1 MAKKG
6 LGRGLDALF
15 GESKADDIVM
25 PKSKDENGDYVKML
39 KIVDIEPNRQ
49 QPRKEF
55 DEEGLEELS
64 QSIREHGVI
73 TPIIVKRSDNGFYSI
88 VAGERRWRAS
98 KKAGLKTIPAVV
110 KELTDMET
118 QEIAL
123 IENLQRQDLN
133 PIEEALGYKKLMDE
147 FALTQEDI
155 ASKMSKS
162 RSSVA
167 NSLRLLTLSDEALDL
182 LRDGSISVGHAKVIL
197 TLSPKRQ
204 TEIAQKI
211 AREDLSVRAT
221 EELIKEKTP
230 KKKAPKVQDLN
241 LKLAFDEI
249 EKSVSSSLGANVKIK
264 DKGNKGTVQIEYY
277 SSEELERIV
286 KILSE
291 SKK

>member
-15 GESKADDIVM
+15 GDTKADDIVE
-25 PKSKDENGDYVKML
+25 PKTKKESDDYVKSL

-49 QPRKEF
+49 QPRREF
-55 DEEGLEELS
+55 DEDGLEELS
-64 QSIREHGVI
+64 LSIKEHGVI
-73 TPIIVKRSDNGFYSI
+73 TPIIVKKADNGFFTI
-88 VAGERRWRAS
+88 VAGERRWRAA
-98 KKAGLKTIPAVV
+98 KRAGLKTIPAVV
-110 KELTDMET
+110 RELTEMET

-133 PIEEALGYKKLMDE
+133 PIEEALGFKKLMEE
-147 FALTQEDI
+147 FSLTQEDI
-155 ASKMSKS
+155 AQKMSKS

-167 NSLRLLTLSDEALDL
+167 NSLRLLTLSDEALNL
-182 LRDGSISVGHAKVIL
+182 LKEGSISVGHAKVIL
-197 TLSPKRQ
+197 GLDIKKQ
-204 TEIAQKI
+204 ADI
-211 AREDLSVRAT
+211 ARKIVKEDLSVRAT
-221 EELIKEKTP
+221 EELVKEKP
-230 KKKAPKVQDLN
+230 AKKKKATVQDLN

-291 SKK
+291 SK

>member
-15 GESKADDIVM
+15 GDTKADDIVE
-25 PKSKDENGDYVKML
+25 PKTKKESDDYVKSL

-49 QPRKEF
+49 QPRREF
-55 DEEGLEELS
+55 DEDGLEELS
-64 QSIREHGVI
+64 LSIKEHGVI
-73 TPIIVKRSDNGFYSI
+73 TPIIVKKADNGFFTI
-88 VAGERRWRAS
+88 VAGERRWRAA
-98 KKAGLKTIPAVV
+98 KRAGLKTIPAVV
-110 KELTDMET
+110 RELTEMET

-133 PIEEALGYKKLMDE
+133 PIEEALGFKKLMEE
-147 FALTQEDI
+147 FSLTQEDI
-155 ASKMSKS
+155 AQKMSKS

-167 NSLRLLTLSDEALDL
+167 NSLRLLTLSDEALN
-182 LRDGSISVGHAKVIL
+182 LRKEGSISVGHAKVIL
-197 TLSPKRQ
+197 GLDIKKQSD
-204 TEIAQKI
+204 I
-211 AREDLSVRAT
+211 ARKIVKEDLSVRAT
-221 EELIKEKTP
+221 EELVKEKP
-230 KKKAPKVQDLN
+230 AKKKKATVQDLN

-291 SKK
+291 SK

>member
-15 GESKADDIVM
+15 GDTKADDIVE
-25 PKSKDENGDYVKML
+25 PKTKKESDDYVKSL

-49 QPRKEF
+49 QPRREF
-55 DEEGLEELS
+55 DEDGLEELS
-64 QSIREHGVI
+64 LSIKEHGVI
-73 TPIIVKRSDNGFYSI
+73 TPIIVKKADNGFFTI
-88 VAGERRWRAS
+88 VAGERRWRAA
-98 KKAGLKTIPAVV
+98 KRAGLKTIPAVV
-110 KELTDMET
+110 RELTEMET

-133 PIEEALGYKKLMDE
+133 PIEEALGFKKLMEE
-147 FALTQEDI
+147 FSLTQEDI
-155 ASKMSKS
+155 AQKMSKS

-167 NSLRLLTLSDEALDL
+167 NSLRLLTLSDEALNL
-182 LRDGSISVGHAKVIL
+182 LKEGSISVGHAKVIL
-197 TLSPKRQ
+197 GIDIKKQ
-204 TEIAQKI
+204 ADI
-211 AREDLSVRAT
+211 ARKIVKEDLSVRAT
-221 EELIKEKTP
+221 EELVKEKP
-230 KKKAPKVQDLN
+230 AKKKKATVQDLN

-291 SKK
+291 SK